1 MKDLFI
7 NLLLTALG
15 IALLWIYLKF
25 GVFIIESSFFSSL
38 KRLELNCLT
47 FAFLLSYVLI
57 VPIVLIILKK
67 VKEIILS

>member
-15 IALLWIYLKF
+15 IALLWIYLKV
-25 GVFIIESSFFSSL
+25 GIFIIESSFFSSL

-47 FAFLLSYVLI
+47 FAFLLSYVFIGPL
-57 VPIVLIILKK
+57 VLILLKK
-67 VKEIILS
+67 IKEIILS